1 MTIIKAKFDTFL
13 KKTPNQ
19 ASSLKAEDLIFA
31 EKDRTYPVDQVLSQS
46 GLHIQVKL
54 GYGAGIWWLFK
65 PHWDLSALPN
75 TSVVTAVFR
84 LSLSVNRSS
93 KLIEGHLNFY
103 RGGNI
108 EIGVGATSGAIGY
121 QYRGAEKIRGKGQIP
136 EGRLWKIN
144 TGGYW
149 LDTRGVEGM
158 FYHITPDPY
167 KGDGFVRAEIGLHR
181 DANAPGSAGCIVV
194 TDSQMFNGTIVPYL
208 AALRREQ
215 KSIDLA
221 VEYK

>member
-46 GLHIQVKL
+46 GLHIQIKV

-84 LSLSVNRSS
+84 LPVSVNQSS

-121 QYRGAEKIRGKGQIP
+121 RYRGAEKIRGKGPIP

-149 LDTRGVEGM
+149 LDTRRVEGM

-167 KGDGFVRAEIGLHR
+167 KGNGFVRAEIGLHR
-181 DANAPGSAGCIVV
+181 DANVPGSAGCIVV
-194 TDSQMFNGTIVPYL
+194 TNSQMFNETIVPYL
-208 AALRREQ
+208 AALHREQ